1 MLSPFNENFSYQ
13 IPKSGNQLIVFLV
26 DLRVFYIEGGVLV
39 DRKDFNTLLAIFF
52 FFVLLCEG
60 CENSVFSPSIED

>member
-13 IPKSGNQLIVFLV
+13 IPKSGNQPIAFLV

-39 DRKDFNTLLAIFF
+39 DRKDFTTLLANFSFLSFF
-52 FFVLLCEG
+52 ARGVRILNFPL
-60 CENSVFSPSIED
+60 P